1 MERILGGIYLLS
13 IEPVNSKIDLKA
25 EYGITHVISVL
36 SGPLPPHIS
45 EDYEHLQIEINDEET
60 ANLLEHLPGAIDFI
74 NQALFPKGSGS
85 DQKKHNGAI
94 LIHCAQGK
102 SRSVAVV
109 IAYLMA
115 KYNLTYSQ
123 ALHAV
128 TRKVADAEPNNGF
141 VEQLKL
147 FEQMKCEVDDANTE
161 YRQFLV
167 ANSIKQDP
175 SGSLLPHIKVFSRNN
190 SERIPHATD
199 EKSIDHYVLRCKMC
213 RQVLASESDVEAHE
227 PPGADSRQS
236 KFIKNAPNSRRIIS
250 VVEAASV
257 CSHYFMAE
265 PVDWMRKELEKED
278 LEGKFACVKCEAKV
292 GGYSWKGSRCSCGK
306 WMIPALH
313 LQAAKVDK
321 MKKQ

>member
-1 MERILGGIYLLS
+1 MADRILGGIYLLS
-13 IEPVNSKIDLKA
+13 IEPVNSNHDFKT
-25 EYGITHVISVL
+25 EYGVTHVISVL
-36 SGPLPPHIS
+36 SGPLPPYITN
-45 EDYEHLQIEINDEET
+45 DYHHLQIDINDEET

-74 NQALFPKGSGS
+74 NLALFPHGAEG
-85 DQKKHNGAI
+85 DQKKHSGAI

-102 SRSVAVV
+102 SRSVAV
-109 IAYLMA
+109 IIGYLMA

-128 TRKVADAEPNNGF
+128 TRKVADAEPNSGF

-147 FEQMKCEVDDANTE
+147 FEQMKCKVDDRSTE

-167 ANSIKQDP
+167 ANSLKQDP
-175 SGSLLPHIKVFSRNN
+175 SGSLLPHIEVFS
-190 SERIPHATD
+190 SKKTD
-199 EKSIDHYVLRCKMC
+199 NDEIKADSPENYVLRCKRC
-213 RQVLASESDVEAHE
+213 RRTLASESDLEVHE

-250 VVEAASV
+250 VTEAASV

-265 PVDWMRKELEKED
+265 PVEWMRTELEKEE
-278 LEGKFACVKCEAKV
+278 LEGKFACPKCEVKV

-313 LQAAKVDK
+313 LQTAKVDK
-321 MKKQ
+321 MKK